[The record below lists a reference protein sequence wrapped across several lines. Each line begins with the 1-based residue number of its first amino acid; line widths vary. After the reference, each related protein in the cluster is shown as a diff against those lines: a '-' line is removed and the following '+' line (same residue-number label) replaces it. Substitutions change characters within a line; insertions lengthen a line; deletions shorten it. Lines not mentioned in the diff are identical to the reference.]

1 MSHQKSKQSGKQTD
15 EQGQRSKPQGRP
27 NRSVPALLEITK
39 LSLMIFEELDIF
51 RYIGK

>member
-1 MSHQKSKQSGKQTD
+1 MASQANKLTFLPRANAVNAAGSEESL
-15 EQGQRSKPQGRP
+15 
-27 NRSVPALLEITK
+27 SVPALLEITK